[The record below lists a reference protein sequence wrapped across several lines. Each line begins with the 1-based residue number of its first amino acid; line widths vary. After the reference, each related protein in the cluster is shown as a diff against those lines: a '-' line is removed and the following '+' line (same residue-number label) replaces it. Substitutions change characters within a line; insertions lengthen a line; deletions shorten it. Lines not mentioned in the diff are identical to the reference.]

1 MSQWYSA
8 EKGMRPTT
16 FSTRTRQRQRRGPI
30 CSKGQYKD
38 PAREM
43 GRCGHRR
50 GCGYTHANGY
60 RLDAYGVQAGAQA
73 CPRLQAGC
81 PRLQMCVCLRSQA
94 WMPTV
99 AGVDAYGCRP
109 EHLQRRD
116 DAVARAL
123 DEGLVPAQAAG
134 GLLGEWCVEVGRWWG
149 GEAGGGQRGIVQRVY
164 AV

>member
-16 FSTRTRQRQRRGPI
+16 FSTRTRQRQRRGPT
-30 CSKGQYKD
+30 CSG
-38 PAREM
+38 EM

-50 GCGYTHANGY
+50 GYGYKHANGY
-60 RLDAYGVQAGAQA
+60 RLDAYGFQAGAQA

-99 AGVDAYGCRP
+99 AGVDAYGCRL

-123 DEGLVPAQAAG
+123 DEGLVPAQAVG
-134 GLLGEWCVEVGRWWG
+134 GLLGE
-149 GEAGGGQRGIVQRVY
+149 
-164 AV
+164 